1 MTVGLKLLNRKT
13 TVRLKLLIRK
23 TTVRLRL
30 LNRKMTVRLK
40 LLNIPINIKHSNCA
54 VGRNPFHNY
63 KLIVKLLIKLFYKKK
78 H

>member
-40 LLNIPINIKHSNCA
+40 LLNCA
-54 VGRNPFHNY
+54 VDRNPFHNY
-63 KLIVKLLIKLFYKKK
+63 KLFVKLLIKLFHIKKIK
-78 H
+78 SLLKIV